1 MKEVFKKHRNG
12 LIFNLIILIS
22 LLLTG
27 ANSQIYID
35 LNNQEDKGDLLNIN
49 DILFISQGPNNDTTA
64 PIITV
69 IQPENNNT
77 IIRIKSYTIIANITD
92 ENPPLYGNV
101 TFQISNFTHFLFNAS
116 MNLDGGN
123 QWSFNW
129 DNISLY
135 PNRFYR
141 GYIIQIVAK
150 DSSSDHNLG
159 MSGEFYVYLN
169 VPGDTPG
176 VLNILL
182 YLLIVSLLFAGI
194 VVYLNRKI
202 LRKVP
207 GKKAE
212 EGKGIYEY

>member
-1 MKEVFKKHRNG
+1 MKEVFKKHRNE
-12 LIFNLIILIS
+12 LIFNLIIFIS

-27 ANSQIYID
+27 VNSQIYID
-35 LNNQEDKGDLLNIN
+35 LNNQEDKGDLLNKNNTI
-49 DILFISQGPNNDTTA
+49 FISQGSNNDTTA

-69 IQPENNNT
+69 IQPEYNNS

-141 GYIIQIVAK
+141 CYIIQIVAK
-150 DSSSDHNLG
+150 DSSSDHNIG
-159 MSGEFYVYLN
+159 MSGEFYMYLN
-169 VPGDTPG
+169 LPG
-176 VLNILL
+176 VNPGMLNIFL
-182 YLLIVSLLFAGI
+182 YLIIVSLLFAGI

-212 EGKGIYEY
+212 EG